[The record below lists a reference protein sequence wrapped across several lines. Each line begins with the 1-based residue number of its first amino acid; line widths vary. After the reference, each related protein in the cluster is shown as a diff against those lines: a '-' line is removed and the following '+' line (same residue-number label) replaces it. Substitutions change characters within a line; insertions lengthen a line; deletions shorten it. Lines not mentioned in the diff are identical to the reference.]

1 MDLADRRDER
11 VKTFSGGMR
20 RRVEIA
26 KGLMNR
32 PKLLLLD
39 EPSTGLDPIARTDV
53 WRYLE
58 EVRRTAGV
66 TVLLTTHLMDE
77 ADHCDRVIIMDAG
90 KVVAQ
95 GTPASLKE
103 RVGGDVITLST
114 RDPAAVQKTL
124 REKLSV
130 EKADAS
136 PNGVVR
142 FERPRGHE
150 FVPAL
155 FEAMPAGLVDSV
167 SVGRPT
173 LEDVFIDVTG
183 HRLSD

>member
-1 MDLADRRDER
+1 
-11 VKTFSGGMR
+11 MR

-32 PKLLLLD
+32 PRLLLLD
-39 EPSTGLDPIARTDV
+39 EPSTGLDPVARQEV
-53 WRYLE
+53 WKYLL
-58 EVRRTAGV
+58 EVRAKDGV

-77 ADHCDRVIIMDAG
+77 ADGCDRVAILDGG
-90 KVVAQ
+90 KLVAE

-103 RVGGDVITLST
+103 RVGGDVIILTT
-114 RDPAAVQKTL
+114 RDPAAVQTVL
-124 REKLSV
+124 RDKLAV
-130 EKADAS
+130 ENADAA
-136 PNGVVR
+136 NGAVR
-142 FERPRGHE
+142 FERARGHE

-183 HRLSD
+183 HRFRDE